1 MHNGRRTMT
10 RKILIFLATFFGVM
24 LTASIALAADGGDN
38 LATVAAWT
46 SIGQALAIGL
56 AAAGGG
62 IGQGRGTA
70 AALDG
75 IARNPNAS
83 GRIFTP
89 FILGLAL
96 IESLVIYGFV
106 IAILMNVKWSAM
118 GEGLMTQTGI
128 GG

>member
-1 MHNGRRTMT
+1 M
-10 RKILIFLATFFGVM
+10 
-24 LTASIALAADGGDN
+24 
-38 LATVAAWT
+38 ATVRGVVPPFSAV
-46 SIGQALAIGL
+46 ALQNGLGVFADSHAIGI

-70 AALDG
+70 AALEG
-75 IARNPNAS
+75 IARNPSAS

-96 IESLVIYGFV
+96 IESLVIYAFV
-106 IAILMNVKWSAM
+106 IAILMNVKWSSVVD
-118 GEGLMTQTGI
+118 GLMTQAGM